1 MRGHAKS
8 MAGSVGVVLA
18 NVADDPA
25 STDVPLGSQI
35 EPGGPVPLRFP
46 GAQIG
51 PDFRQY
57 GLNGQDVDA
66 VDGNWVYPQNAF
78 QFCREIEGRLV
89 SLSAGLA
96 GAAWFFFL
104 GAGQG
109 WSRCWGR

>member
-1 MRGHAKS
+1 

-51 PDFRQY
+51 SDFRQY

-66 VDGNWVYPQNAF
+66 VDGNWVHPQNAF

-96 GAAWFFFL
+96 GAAWWFFL

-109 WSRCWGR
+109 WSRCWGRHG